1 MQKQGMLRKPEQ
13 VKQNVYLCYFP
24 VMDKAISAKTL
35 SEATINRNL
44 EKLEEI
50 SGITPKK
57 KKLVYGEK
65 DVGDLNYLKCQVI
78 VATTAEIHN
87 KACKPSE
94 KNKIH
99 L

>member
-1 MQKQGMLRKPEQ
+1 
-13 VKQNVYLCYFP
+13 
-24 VMDKAISAKTL
+24 MDKAILAKTL

-65 DVGDLNYLKCQVI
+65 DVGDLNYLICQVI
-78 VATTAEIHN
+78 VAVTAEIHD

-94 KNKIH
+94 KNKIQ

>member
-1 MQKQGMLRKPEQ
+1 
-13 VKQNVYLCYFP
+13 
-24 VMDKAISAKTL
+24 MDKAILAKTL

-65 DVGDLNYLKCQVI
+65 DVGDLNYLICQVI
-78 VATTAEIHN
+78 VAVTAEIQD

-94 KNKIH
+94 KNKIQ